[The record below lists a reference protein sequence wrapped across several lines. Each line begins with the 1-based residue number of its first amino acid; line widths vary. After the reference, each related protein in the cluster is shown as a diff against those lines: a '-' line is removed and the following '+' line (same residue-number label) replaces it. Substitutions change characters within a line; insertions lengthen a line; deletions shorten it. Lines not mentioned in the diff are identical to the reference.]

1 MRNLTIENIKAII
14 ESVEA
19 KYIIFTEPNGYSVA
33 ANIAFLKH
41 TFTLPFYAN
50 NKKTDRTITNYV
62 SYRECSFQE
71 YISKKVGFI

>member
-14 ESVEA
+14 ESVEG

-33 ANIAFLKH
+33 ANIAVLKH
-41 TFTLPFYAN
+41 AFTLPRYQT
-50 NKKTDRTITNYV
+50 KRTDRTITNYV
-62 SYRECSFQE
+62 SYRECSLQE

>member
-14 ESVEA
+14 ESVDG

-33 ANIAFLKH
+33 ANIAVLKH
-41 TFTLPFYAN
+41 AFTLTYYL
-50 NKKTDRTITNYV
+50 KTSNDKITNYV

>member
-14 ESVEA
+14 ESVEG

-33 ANIAFLKH
+33 ANVAVLKYK
-41 TFTLPFYAN
+41 LPRYQEKN
-50 NKKTDRTITNYV
+50 TDRTITNYV

>member
-14 ESVEA
+14 ESVDS

-33 ANIAFLKH
+33 ANEAVLKH
-41 TFTLPFYAN
+41 AFTLPRYQT
-50 NKKTDRTITNYV
+50 KRTDRTITNYV

>member
-14 ESVEA
+14 ESVEC

-33 ANIAFLKH
+33 ANIAALKH
-41 TFTLPFYAN
+41 AFTMPRYQT
-50 NKKTDRTITNYV
+50 KRSDRTITNYV
-62 SYRECSFQE
+62 SYRKCSFQE